1 MKSKNLEETSIKYG
15 SIQYTMLGPLW
26 ARAVYTQKYPDL
38 LNDKKAIEIQN
49 KISIDLGWIE
59 EWLQEWRALGLIARA
74 KSFDISLIEHIKRYP
89 ETTVVN
95 LGCGLDTTFFRVD
108 NGKIKWYDLDLPDAI
123 EYRKRFLSETPRN
136 KFIAKSVFD
145 YTWFRDIDYNQKDGI
160 FFIAGGLIYY
170 FEEDRIKELFK
181 RMADKYPGGFLIFD
195 AISKLA
201 IWISKK
207 RLKKYEKEGKLKSE
221 EIPHWIFGIGNPKKI
236 FPKWSKTIKLKDWHL
251 IWERIDLNPN
261 WNKNILRMI
270 KLSKFFKTGKIVL
283 LEFIK

>member
-1 MKSKNLEETSIKYG
+1 MNTKNIEDTSIKYG

-38 LNDKKAIEIQN
+38 LDDKKAVEIQN

-59 EWLQEWRALGLIARA
+59 EWLQEWRALGLMVRA
-74 KSFDISLIEHIKRYP
+74 KSFDIALIEHIKKYP

-108 NGKIKWYDLDLPDAI
+108 NDKIQWFDLDLPDAI
-123 EYRKRFLSETPRN
+123 EYRKQFIPESPRN
-136 KFIAKSVFD
+136 KYIAKSVFD
-145 YTWFRDIDYNQKDGI
+145 YSWFEDIEYDQKKGI

-170 FEEDRIKELFK
+170 FKEDQIKDLFK
-181 RMADKYPGGFLIFD
+181 KMADKYPGGLLIFD

-201 IWISKK
+201 IWISNQ
-207 RLKKYEKEGKLKSE
+207 RIKKYERQGKLKSN
-221 EIPHWIFGIGNPKKI
+221 EIPYWIFGIGNPKKI

-251 IWERIDLNPN
+251 IWERFNLNPN
-261 WNKNILRMI
+261 WNKNILKMI